1 MKQSVRTLWSSD
13 QCIMRFLVVGMIAA
27 SSILFTIIPIAQAL
41 RGSFYDWNPLRG
53 QFSYIGLANY
63 VEALHSKLFWSSMLN
78 NLIFTTVVVFFRV
91 LFGLSLAVAI
101 YSIPK
106 FKEFFRTIYFIPI
119 VCPLSAIALVW
130 LWMYHPQIGL
140 FNAVLMKFGMPRIN
154 WLQNPK
160 TALGAIMVMTIWKDV
175 GYAIVI
181 YLAGLLN
188 LPKTVYEAAGLDG
201 ANRMQTFWHVT
212 LPLLKPTTLFVVV
225 TSLISYLQ
233 SFTQIFIM
241 TRGGP
246 GTKTYLTTYLIYN
259 DAFRNYRFGYASAV
273 SFLLFLVIA
282 VLTYIQFKVTGKDW
296 EM

>member
-1 MKQSVRTLWSSD
+1 MNQSIRSRFTD
-13 QCIMRFLVVGMIAA
+13 QLAIRYLVVIMILT
-27 SSILFTIIPIAQAL
+27 SSILFAVIPIVQAL

-53 QFSYIGLANY
+53 RFVFIGFANY
-63 VEALHSKLFWSSMLN
+63 VEALQSKLFWSAMWHN
-78 NLIFTTVVVFFRV
+78 VIYTTIVVAFRV
-91 LFGLSLAVAI
+91 TLGLAFALAI
-101 YSIPK
+101 YAIPK
-106 FKEFFRTIYFIPI
+106 FKEFFRTVYFIPI

-140 FNAVLMKFGMPRIN
+140 YNMLLTKIGFNRIN

-160 TALGAIMVMTIWKDV
+160 TALGAIMAMTIWKDV

-188 LPKTVYEAAGLDG
+188 LPKNTYEAADIDG
-201 ANRMQTFWHVT
+201 ANRYQTFWYVT

-225 TSLISYLQ
+225 TSLINYLQ

-273 SFLLFLVIA
+273 AFLLFIVIA
-282 VLTYIQFKVTGKDW
+282 VLTYIQFKMTGKDW
-296 EM
+296 EI

>member
-1 MKQSVRTLWSSD
+1 MKSATHPMFSD
-13 QCIMRFLVVGMIAA
+13 QLAIRSLVILMILT
-27 SSILFTIIPIAQAL
+27 SSVLFTIIPISQAL
-41 RGSFYDWNPLRG
+41 RGSFYDWNPLRSRFLFVG
-53 QFSYIGLANY
+53 FANY
-63 VEALHSKLFWSSMLN
+63 IEALRSKLFWSAMLN
-78 NLIFTTVVVFFRV
+78 NVVFTTIVVAFRV
-91 LFGLSLAVAI
+91 SLGLGLAIAI

-106 FKEFFRTIYFIPI
+106 FKELFRTVYFIPI

-130 LWMYHPQIGL
+130 LWMYHPRIGL
-140 FNAVLMKFGMPRIN
+140 FNVILDALGFTRIN

-160 TALGAIMVMTIWKDV
+160 TALGSIMVMTIWKDV

-188 LPKTVYEAAGLDG
+188 LPKNTYEAADIDG
-201 ANRMQTFWHVT
+201 ANRYQTFWYVT
-212 LPLLKPTTLFVVV
+212 LPLLRPTTLFVMV

-273 SFLLFLVIA
+273 AFLLFLVIA
-282 VLTYIQFKVTGKDW
+282 ALTYVQFKVTGKDW

>member
-1 MKQSVRTLWSSD
+1 MKQAVKVVWSE
-13 QCIMRFLVVGMIAA
+13 QYVMRIVVITMIIA
-27 SSILFTIIPIAQAL
+27 SSLLFTIIPIGQAL
-41 RGSFYDWNPLRG
+41 RGSFYDWNPLRK
-53 QFSYIGLANY
+53 QFSYIGLENY
-63 VEALHSKLFWSSMLN
+63 TEALHSKLFWSAMLN
-78 NLIFTTVVVFFRV
+78 NVVYTTIVVVFRV
-91 LFGLSLAVAI
+91 ALGLALALAI
-101 YSIPK
+101 HAIPK
-106 FKEFFRTIYFIPI
+106 FKEFFRTVYFVPI
-119 VCPLSAIALVW
+119 VCPLVAIALVW

-140 FNAVLMKFGMPRIN
+140 VNVLFTKVGGARIN

-160 TALGAIMVMTIWKDV
+160 TALGAIMAMTIWKDV

-188 LPKTVYEAAGLDG
+188 LPQSTYEAAEIDG
-201 ANRMQTFWHVT
+201 ANRSQTFWYVT

-225 TSLISYLQ
+225 TSLINYLQ

-273 SFLLFLVIA
+273 AFLLFIVIA
-282 VLTYIQFKVTGKDW
+282 ALTYIQFKVTGKDW

>member
-1 MKQSVRTLWSSD
+1 MKRFGAFTWSD
-13 QCIMRFLVVGMIAA
+13 QHLIRFLAIGMILA
-27 SSILFTIIPIAQAL
+27 SSIMFTIVPIGQAL
-41 RGSFYDWNPLRG
+41 RGSFYDWDPLRG
-53 QFSYIGLANY
+53 RFFFIGWENY
-63 VEALHSKLFWSSMLN
+63 VEALHSKLFWSAMWN
-78 NLIFTTVVVFFRV
+78 NVLFTTIVAVFRV
-91 LFGLSLAVAI
+91 IFGLSLALAI
-101 YSIPK
+101 HSILK

-119 VCPLSAIALVW
+119 VCPLVAIALVW

-140 FNAVLMKFGMPRIN
+140 VNVLLGKMGFSGLN

-188 LPKTVYEAAGLDG
+188 LPQNTYEAAHIDG
-201 ANRMQTFWHVT
+201 ANRRQMLWFVT

-225 TSLISYLQ
+225 TSLINYLQ

-246 GTKTYLTTYLIYN
+246 GTKTYLTTYLIYH
-259 DAFRNYRFGYASAV
+259 DAFRNYRFGYASSVA
-273 SFLLFLVIA
+273 FLLFIVIA
-282 VLTYIQFKVTGKDW
+282 VLTFLQFKLTGKDW